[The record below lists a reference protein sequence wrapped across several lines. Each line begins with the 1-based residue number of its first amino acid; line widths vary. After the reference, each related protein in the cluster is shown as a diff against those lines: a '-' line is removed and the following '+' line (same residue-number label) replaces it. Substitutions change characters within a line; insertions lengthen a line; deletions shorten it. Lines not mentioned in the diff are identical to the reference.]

1 MMPLGVMHMMMYPRC
16 GSVDGR
22 RDAMQLAFH
31 KHASNIRKNQGDLDK
46 FLRI

>member
-1 MMPLGVMHMMMYPRC
+1 MMPLGMMHMMGCPRC

-22 RDAMQLAFH
+22 RDAMQLGFH
-31 KHASNIRKNQGDLDK
+31 KHGVNITKNLSDLDK